1 VSKKDIANGEG
12 AIRRRMSELAD
23 EIRDHQYRYYVQDK
37 PIISDAEF
45 DGLWRELEKLEA
57 KNPEFLDP
65 NSPTLEVGGGFA
77 THFAQVDHYERMMS
91 LDNVFSTQ
99 ELEVWFERVKKEDE
113 GLVESWL
120 CELKVDGLAINLIY
134 ENGKLTRALTRGNG
148 TTGEDVT
155 VNVRTI
161 KGVPNTLN
169 DKNPPKLVEIR
180 GEIYFPL
187 ASFNELNESLEESG
201 KTVFANPR
209 NAAAGSLRQKDPKVT
224 AGRPLSLLV
233 HGIGA
238 VQGREF
244 PTLSGAYESLKD
256 WGLPV
261 SNRYRVVQNKNQV
274 REFVDYYLE
283 HRHDVEHEIDG
294 VVIKV
299 NERAAQK
306 KVGFTSRAP
315 KWAIAYKYPPE
326 EVTTKLLDIR
336 VSVGRTGRV
345 TPFGFMEPV
354 RVAGSTVTNA
364 TLHNVE
370 EIKRK
375 GVLIGDVVVLRKAG
389 DVIPEIL
396 GPVVERRTGDEREFV
411 MPKKCPECASS
422 LRAMSEGDV
431 DIRCPNSRS
440 CPAQL
445 RERIFYIGSRAAL
458 DIDVLGYEA
467 AQALL
472 DSKLIADEGDLFDLD
487 ARDLLKIEFFRK
499 KDGKIAANAEKLLSA
514 LEGARSRP
522 LWRVLVALSIRH
534 VGPTAAQALA
544 REFGSIDA
552 ISGATTEELS
562 RIDGVGDVIAESI
575 IEWFQEGW
583 HQEIVKKWRSAGV
596 AMNQVVTNATPQTL
610 AGKTLVVT
618 GSLENFTRDS
628 VTEAITERGGKAA
641 SSVSKKT
648 DYVVVGASPGSKA
661 QRAEELGVK
670 VIGEREFLTLLEKGE
685 I

>member
-1 VSKKDIANGEG
+1 MTSKSDSS
-12 AIRRRMSELAD
+12 IRRRMSELAE

-45 DGLWRELEKLEA
+45 DSLWRELEKLEGSH
-57 KNPEFLDP
+57 PELRDP

-77 THFAQVDHYERMMS
+77 THFNQFDHHERMMS
-91 LDNVFSTQ
+91 LDNVFNSE
-99 ELEVWFERVKKEDE
+99 ELDAWFERVKKEDD
-113 GLVESWL
+113 GSAKSWL
-120 CELKVDGLAINLIY
+120 CELKVDGLAINLIF
-134 ENGKLTRALTRGNG
+134 EKGKLVRALTRGNG

-161 KGVPNTLN
+161 KGVPVALK
-169 DKNPPKLVEIR
+169 DSSPPDLVEIR

-187 ASFNELNESLEESG
+187 AAFNELNEGLEESG
-201 KTVFANPR
+201 KSTFANPR

-224 AGRPLSLLV
+224 ASRPLSLIV

-244 PTLSGAYESLKD
+244 ATQSDAYELLKA

-261 SNRYRVVQNKNQV
+261 SNRYKVVDSKEKV
-274 REFVDYYLE
+274 REFVDYYLK
-283 HRHDVEHEIDG
+283 HRHEVEHEIDG

-299 NERAAQK
+299 NERTAQK
-306 KVGFTSRAP
+306 RIGSTSRAP

-326 EVTTKLLDIR
+326 EVTTKLIDIR

-364 TLHNVE
+364 TLHNIE
-370 EIKRK
+370 EVRRK

-396 GPVVERRTGDEREFV
+396 GPVIERRTGDEREFV
-411 MPKKCPECASS
+411 MPKKCPECGSS

-431 DIRCPNSRS
+431 DIRCPNARS

-445 RERIFYIGSRAAL
+445 RERIYYIGSRAAL

-472 DSKLIADEGDLFDLD
+472 DSKLILDEGDLFALSEK
-487 ARDLLKIEFFRK
+487 DLLKSEFFTK
-499 KDGKIAANAEKLLSA
+499 KDGSIAANAEKLIAA
-514 LEGARSRP
+514 LELAKKRP

-552 ISGATTEELS
+552 ISMATSEELS
-562 RIDGVGDVIAESI
+562 AIDGVGDVIAESI
-575 IEWFQEGW
+575 QDWFNEDW
-583 HQEIVKKWRSAGV
+583 HREIIAKWRSAGV
-596 AMNQVVTNATPQTL
+596 SLEQVSTSSKPQVL
-610 AGKTLVVT
+610 AGKTIVVT
-618 GSLENFTRDS
+618 GSLENFTRDG

-648 DYVVVGASPGSKA
+648 DYVVVGDSPGSKA
-661 QRAEELGVK
+661 KKAEELGVK
-670 VIGEREFLTLLEKGE
+670 VIGEREFMTLLEKGE
-685 I
+685 L